1 MQYPA
6 GGGKF
11 QIGINNM
18 LTIKA
23 LRWGDKSNR
32 VIHCPSVVGGNAP
45 SLSLA
50 LNDLGIASISIA
62 FESHPFGYAPDIVL
76 WKPSDRLLKREVLR
90 IFSVFRVV
98 LGYNVI
104 HFNFGTTMACPS
116 LPLLRSQAGLP
127 LFLIRWLH
135 YQYTE
140 LLQIIEVGLLKLL
153 RRHVVITYQGDDAR
167 QGDYCLNFFEE
178 SIAHHVGIE
187 YYNHITDRIKRR
199 RITRISRIASAITS
213 VNPDLLHMLP
223 SRSLFIPYC
232 HTEVQNQNNNSA
244 SAKSG
249 HLRILHA
256 PSHRA
261 AKGSDL
267 IVKTIEG
274 LQSEGHKIELVLLEN
289 IPHEFIGK
297 AIDDCDLLIDQ
308 LYAGWY
314 GGIGVEALC
323 RAKPVMTYIRESD
336 LKFVDSQMQIE
347 LPLISVDAK
356 HLSFEMRNYMSMN
369 EEELSS
375 LQQRSLS
382 FATKW
387 HDRHQIA
394 RIYASLYV
402 SD

>member
-1 MQYPA
+1 MMTV
-6 GGGKF
+6 K
-11 QIGINNM
+11 I
-18 LTIKA
+18 

-50 LNDLGIASISIA
+50 LNDLGVDSISVA
-62 FESHPFGYAPDIVL
+62 LESHPFGYSPDVVL
-76 WKPSDRLLKREVLR
+76 WKQRDSLLMREIIR
-90 IFSVFRVV
+90 IFAVFRVAY
-98 LGYNVI
+98 GYSVI
-104 HFNFGTTMACPS
+104 HFNFGTTMASPS
-116 LPLLRSQAGLP
+116 LPLLRSQADIP
-127 LFLIRWLH
+127 RFLIRRLH
-135 YQYTE
+135 YWYTDI
-140 LLQIIEVGLLKLL
+140 LQIVEIGLLRLL
-153 RRHVVITYQGDDAR
+153 RRHVVVTFQGDDAR
-167 QGDYCLNFFEE
+167 QGDICLNSFSE
-178 SIAHHVGIE
+178 SIAHHVGSE
-187 YYNHITDRIKRR
+187 YYNAVTDRIKRR

-213 VNPDLLHMLP
+213 VNPDLLHVLP
-223 SRSLFIPYC
+223 LGSLFIPYC
-232 HTEVQNQNNNSA
+232 HTEVQNQNNNSP

-261 AKGSDL
+261 AKGTDL

-274 LQSEGHKIELVLLEN
+274 LQSKGLKIELTLLEN
-289 IPHEFIGK
+289 ISHDLIGN

-314 GGIGVEALC
+314 GGIAVEAMC
-323 RAKPVMTYIRESD
+323 RAKPVMTYIRQSD
-336 LKFVDSQMQIE
+336 LKFVDPQMQME

-356 HLSFEMRNYMSMN
+356 NLSFEIQKYFSMSDDERN
-369 EEELSS
+369 S

-394 RIYASLYV
+394 RLYASLY
-402 SD
+402 SKGLD